1 MTTENKSEV
10 NTLKTGKFMFLRR
23 RENLLAEMDRK
34 EKVTMFEPMGW
45 NWEFQFESWN
55 VVLGKTQ
62 KFWFFN
68 PFATHLSP
76 DAKVGIQMEIGVEKQ
91 KI

>member
-45 NWEFQFESWN
+45 N
-55 VVLGKTQ
+55 
-62 KFWFFN
+62 
-68 PFATHLSP
+68 
-76 DAKVGIQMEIGVEKQ
+76 
-91 KI
+91 

>member
-1 MTTENKSEV
+1 
-10 NTLKTGKFMFLRR
+10 MFLRR